1 MTGEPDNVEGECNAR
16 LFIGDNH
23 GDNHATMRCQLLP
36 GHNGWH
42 REMYKGGGGHVAV
55 TWTSAVCVAS
65 AGQHKTTI
73 AIGAATNIWTSSLL
87 ETKPPR
93 RANETR
99 LRGAGIPMSDS

>member
-55 TWTSAVCVAS
+55 TWEKDQRGVCGVC
-65 AGQHKTTI
+65 GTTQNDDRDWCCDEHLDILI
-73 AIGAATNIWTSSLL
+73 ARNEATQES
-87 ETKPPR
+87 E
-93 RANETR
+93 
-99 LRGAGIPMSDS
+99 